1 MVLVQLCEGIYGMSD
16 CLHIL
21 VMHVLHPILGC
32 SILSL
37 IPTEKLVIEVGR
49 VLKAKSYILTVPEKL
64 CPDSIRSSS
73 KIYIERYCYSCL
85 HILKSRLLFLFCY
98 IFQGRT

>member
-1 MVLVQLCEGIYGMSD
+1 MVLIQLCEGIYGTSD

-37 IPTEKLVIEVGR
+37 IPTKNLVMEVGS
-49 VLKAKSYILTVPEKL
+49 VLKAKSYIP
-64 CPDSIRSSS
+64 
-73 KIYIERYCYSCL
+73 YCS
-85 HILKSRLLFLFCY
+85 
-98 IFQGRT
+98 